1 MNKTRTRSIRP
12 ATLDKTARRRKVTR
26 AGNVRQVTTLDYF
39 DVPGETCGYRI
50 CRETVTV
57 NGRVAV
63 TGKVYSRTQV
73 QWHLSYGVRLFPG
86 HNLHDVI
93 AFMRGLGLIAGQVT
107 Q

>member
-12 ATLDKTARRRKVTR
+12 ATLDKTARRRKVEMT
-26 AGNVRQVTTLDYF
+26 GPIRQVTTLDYD
-39 DVPGETCGYRI
+39 DVPGDAGGYRI

-57 NGRVAV
+57 IGHVVA
-63 TGKVYSRTQV
+63 TGHSYRHTKIH
-73 QWHLSYGVRLFPG
+73 WHLSYGVRLFPG